1 MFWIAAPPPK
11 LPSRTETMIPPATQ
25 ANFGLE
31 LGMVFRGTK
40 EVYERIYV
48 SIPNES
54 DRNSNMRIRNRL
66 I

>member
-1 MFWIAAPPPK
+1 
-11 LPSRTETMIPPATQ
+11 MIPPATQ

-31 LGMVFRGTK
+31 LGMVFKGTK

-54 DRNSNMRIRNRL
+54 DRNSNMQEPPVICEFE
-66 I
+66 ID